1 MIERNIRY
9 GFLALITALL
19 ISCGGSGGGSD
30 DDDSSPDDPADGGDI
45 TQPTFRMGSFDGG
58 GNFNEGVISAN
69 RTSLEAGESANLTI
83 ALVDQDEA
91 PVTDETDVFFNS
103 NCINAGTSEVDP
115 AIATNTNGTISVTY
129 TTRGCDGDDTVT
141 ARTSIEGQTL
151 TATVTLQT
159 QKAPLGSIQF
169 ESAEPNLIGIQGSGA
184 LQEQSVITFQVTN
197 NSGGPVANQEV
208 EFTLNTEEGGIG
220 LSPEQNTT
228 NSEGRVTTTVTSGT
242 VATTVRVTASATR
255 DDGTTISAQS
265 SALAITTGIPDNDSF
280 SISATELNIEGGNF
294 DGATTQINIRA
305 GDRFNNPVPDDTA
318 INFTT
323 EGGSIESTCLTV
335 DGACSVTL
343 TSQDPRPADGRVTV
357 LATATGEESFIDAN
371 PSNGRF
377 DDGETLFDL
386 PEAFRDD
393 NFDGTRQTNEPYRD
407 FNNNGS
413 YDLANG
419 TFEGLLCNGPNECGP
434 RDAVHVRDQIEIIF
448 SGSNLFVD
456 IQPDP
461 IDLNSGPVDVF
472 VEVQDANGQ
481 KPPVGTTV
489 TAETTQGTI
498 VGPSSFEQQ
507 SSNAD
512 ASAIFVFRLDPG
524 DDDGDGSF
532 SVEVI
537 TPTTNTRSTDN
548 ATVDQTP

>member
-1 MIERNIRY
+1 MIERSIRY
-9 GFLALITALL
+9 GFLAFATALL
-19 ISCGGSGGGSD
+19 MSCGGSTGGSD
-30 DDDSSPDDPADGGDI
+30 DDDDSQNDQLGNGDI
-45 TQPTFRMGSFDGG
+45 TDSAFHMGSFDSG

-69 RTSLEAGESANLTI
+69 KTSLEAGESANLSI

-91 PVTDETDVFFNS
+91 PVIEETDVFFNS
-103 NCINAGTSEVDP
+103 TCINAGTSEVDP
-115 AIATNTNGTISVTY
+115 AIATNSNGTISVTY

-159 QKAPLGSIQF
+159 QQAPLGSIQF
-169 ESAEPNLIGIQGSGA
+169 ESAEPNLIGIQGSGN
-184 LQEQSVITFQVTN
+184 LQEQSVVTFLVTN
-197 NSGGPVANQEV
+197 DSGGPVANQEV
-208 EFTLNTEEGGIG
+208 DFTLNTEEGGIT

-228 NSEGRVTTTVTSGT
+228 NSDGFVSTTVSSGT
-242 VATTVRVTASATR
+242 VATTVRVTASAMR
-255 DDGTTISAQS
+255 DGNTISAQS
-265 SALAITTGIPDNDSF
+265 SALAITTGTPDNDSF
-280 SISATELNIEGGNF
+280 SISATELNIEGGDF
-294 DGATTQINIRA
+294 DGATTEINIRA

-335 DGACSVTL
+335 NGGCSVTL

-393 NFDGTRQTNEPYRD
+393 NFDGTRQTNEPFRD

-419 TFEGLLCNGPNECGP
+419 TFEGLLCNGPNECGS
-434 RDAVHVRDQIEIIF
+434 REAVHVREQIEIVF
-448 SGSNLFVD
+448 SGSSLFVD

-461 IDLNSGPVDVF
+461 IDLNSGPVDVM
-472 VEVQDANGQ
+472 VEIQDANGQ
-481 KPPVGTTV
+481 KPPAGTTV
-489 TAETTQGTI
+489 SAETTQGTI

-507 SSNAD
+507 SSNTDTPAV
-512 ASAIFVFRLDPG
+512 FVFRLDPG
-524 DDDGDGSF
+524 DEDGDGSF

-537 TPTTNTRSTDN
+537 TPVTDTRSTDS